1 MSAGRTSIH
10 DLPTM
15 KPVAAKKVFGIEEA
29 KQIGEILNIYW
40 EKFDIHQFVAGLNV
54 ELEHGLRTPATD
66 ITHDDPIATGK
77 IALAHLNEV
86 PDYYRRLAAMKKET
100 VQRTTVRS
108 KTENGNRPKHN
119 GSTGVYQSNEVITWK
134 KKK

>member
-1 MSAGRTSIH
+1 MPAERTSMNG
-10 DLPTM
+10 LPDT
-15 KPVAAKKVFGIEEA
+15 KPPAAKKAFGIDEA

-54 ELEHGLRTPATD
+54 ELEHGLRSPETD
-66 ITHDDPIATGK
+66 ITHDDAIATGK
-77 IALAHLNEV
+77 IALAHLNKT
-86 PDYYRRLAAMKKET
+86 PDYYRRLAEMKKEK

-108 KTENGNRPKHN
+108 KTENGSRPKHN